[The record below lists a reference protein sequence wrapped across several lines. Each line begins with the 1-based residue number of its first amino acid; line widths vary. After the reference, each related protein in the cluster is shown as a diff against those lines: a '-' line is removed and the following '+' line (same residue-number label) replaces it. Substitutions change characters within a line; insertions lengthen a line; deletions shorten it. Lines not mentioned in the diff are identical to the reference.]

1 MKNIHFFFHWKDP
14 SFAPQW
20 MKTDPHQS
28 ALLQNFRSLGTRR
41 EVYTFLE
48 RLEDMT
54 SYPRNSKR
62 KLFPNQILYPG
73 KVRGDKKAPVGT
85 PDLKQLKSLRSF
97 SGSPWSLCSTTWG
110 RGSRLRERMTGGPG
124 TRRASQGERAKG
136 ILKVTVTRDPR
147 MSESQAETGE
157 NSNICGQVQSGLH
170 SHNHPSLE
178 MNRRAQWKSE
188 EPLLPQGDTK
198 WGMTKSVPHVNGH
211 AKVGPLVKT
220 LLTADPIAQRKHE
233 GPILLYLHI
242 RPCVSRQFPE
252 RRAKGT
258 FPPSVGRTHKTC
270 KFGLY
275 QMYWKKWNRL
285 MELRGR
291 YKGKVRAGLT

>member
-1 MKNIHFFFHWKDP
+1 MKYFKKTSQEWRTYIFFFIERTQVLHHNGWKRTHIKAHCCKI
-14 SFAPQW
+14 SGAWGQE
-20 MKTDPHQS
+20 
-28 ALLQNFRSLGTRR
+28 A
-41 EVYTFLE
+41 YTFLE

-73 KVRGDKKAPVGT
+73 KVRGDKKSPIGT

-97 SGSPWSLCSTTWG
+97 SGSPWSLCSTTWR
-110 RGSRLRERMTGGPG
+110 RGSRLWERMTGGTG

-157 NSNICGQVQSGLH
+157 NSNICGQAQSGLH
-170 SHNHPSLE
+170 SHNHRSSE

-198 WGMTKSVPHVNGH
+198 WGVTKSVPHVNGR

-242 RPCVSRQFPE
+242 HPCVSRQCPE

-258 FPPSVGRTHKTC
+258 FPLVWSVHIKHVSLDCTKC
-270 KFGLY
+270 I
-275 QMYWKKWNRL
+275 
-285 MELRGR
+285 
-291 YKGKVRAGLT
+291 GKNGTG